1 MCYGDLDR
9 KYLARD
15 IEARIAAA
23 RCAGSATRVSSP
35 AFAARVLSW
44 SAVWGGQLRSYVV
57 SMRRLVQFSVALALV
72 TGCVDPA
79 SSVAPEIPR
88 NTPLPA
94 DLQRDVFDAATAIQ
108 IARNCPTKF
117 FPNMRAIKPVG
128 DRAEA
133 EAKRRGLSR
142 PTTTETLAV
151 MGGERATQD
160 KVIDYIQRRGILFN
174 QPSTWCAAGQ
184 RELAE
189 KSTISRYLVL
199 RQ

>member
-23 RCAGSATRVSSP
+23 RYAGGATRASSP
-35 AFAARVLSW
+35 AFAARVLSRA
-44 SAVWGGQLRSYVV
+44 AVWGCQLQRYVV
-57 SMRRLVQFSVALALV
+57 SMRRVAQFSVAFALM

-94 DLQRDVFDAATAIQ
+94 DLQRDVFDAATAMQ

-117 FPNMRAIKPVG
+117 FLNVGAIKPVG

-142 PTTTETLAV
+142 PTTAETLAV
-151 MGGERATQD
+151 MGGERVTQD
-160 KVIDYIQRRGILFN
+160 KVFDYVQRRGILFN

-184 RELAE
+184 REVAE
-189 KSTISRYLVL
+189 KSRISRYLVL